1 MEWFDQK
8 KYIYMA
14 LEMRIRNYKRNFE
27 MFYFKRLYIS
37 QKKKRFIHVQCSFSY
52 KVHAC
57 SFLRPNY
64 FVSVKN
70 LIQTLYTK
78 KINFRFL
85 TRVYIYAI

>member
-1 MEWFDQK
+1 
-8 KYIYMA
+8 
-14 LEMRIRNYKRNFE
+14 MRIRNYKRNFE

-64 FVSVKN
+64 FASVKN
-70 LIQTLYTK
+70 LIQTLYTKKNTLYTK

-85 TRVYIYAI
+85 TRVYIYVI

>member
-1 MEWFDQK
+1 
-8 KYIYMA
+8 MA

-64 FVSVKN
+64 FASVKN

-78 KINFRFL
+78 KKLYTLKRLIFVF
-85 TRVYIYAI
+85 